1 MADADNE
8 QGEVEHAYDATI
20 VLNYR
25 EASMVMACIDH
36 ALCYSDGITPG
47 SSSRM
52 RPLVDRM
59 SSTFGF
65 NTARLDRLLKGQRAR
80 KNDRAI

>member
-8 QGEVEHAYDATI
+8 HGEVEHAHDATI
-20 VLNYR
+20 VLTYQ
-25 EASMVMACIDH
+25 EAAMAMACIDH
-36 ALCYSDGITPG
+36 ALCHSPG
-47 SSSRM
+47 VPEWSRRRM

-65 NTARLDRLLKGQRAR
+65 NTARLDRLLKGQRVR